1 MNRFELPSGPGS
13 YRWYYL
19 DVTAGDFTA
28 VVIFMVGSIF
38 SPRYSSAHRKGGEP
52 REHAAVNFALYEKGV
67 RWQWVL
73 SEYQQVALSAD
84 GRSLSIGGSSMSYSP
99 DGRLV
104 VDLVDKTPVW
114 GRPTEV
120 RVELVPEGPG
130 HPPLRLVEGLEHWW
144 RPIAPRARAT
154 VLVPRHGLTL
164 EGRAYHDGNH
174 GEVPLGSDLRGW
186 DWVRVHEA
194 DRTTICYRPWHP
206 ATPEDRRAW
215 QVDVSARSIHVAH
228 QALSP
233 PPTSRTAWGLRVPAN
248 LGGDTA
254 PALLESSPFYAR
266 LESHGAA
273 RHTLGEVADFRRFHS
288 PWVRWMAG
296 LRTRVVRAEEHAG

>member
-19 DVTAGDFTA
+19 DVSAGDFTA

-38 SPRYSSAHRKGGEP
+38 SPRYSSALRKGGEP

-73 SEYQQVALSAD
+73 SEYQRVAVSDD
-84 GRSLSIGGSSMSYSP
+84 GRRLSIGGSSMNYTP

-104 VDLVDKTPVW
+104 VELVDKTPLW
-114 GRPTEV
+114 GRPAEV
-120 RVELVPEGPG
+120 RVELLPEGPG

-154 VLVPRHGLTL
+154 VTVPRHGLKL

-174 GEVPLGSDLRGW
+174 GQVPLGSDLKGW
-186 DWVRVHEA
+186 DWVRVHEE

-206 ATPEDRRAW
+206 APIEERRAW
-215 QVDVSARSIHVAH
+215 QVEVDARSLRVT
-228 QALSP
+228 QATVPP
-233 PPTSRTAWGLRVPAN
+233 PPTTRTAWGLGVPAD
-248 LGGDTA
+248 LGGDA
-254 PALLESSPFYAR
+254 SPVLLESSPFYAR
-266 LESHGAA
+266 LESHAGGRNA
-273 RHTLGEVADFRRFHS
+273 LGEVADFQRFHS

-296 LRTRVVRAEEHAG
+296 LRTRVVPPGEHPE